1 MSSTIG
7 ARPHARRTATSTTSR
22 WRRRASG
29 LAALLL
35 TGTGLALLPAG
46 AAYANY
52 PSFVCTNNTVYS
64 VKLDNGQV
72 YSVDST
78 TGSGSI
84 RAEFGTG
91 NWNALALGGAGSDI
105 WAFERDDNK
114 VKVARNTHTQ
124 QTYSVPSNSKSTS
137 VVAGAINPANGIYYY
152 ASGGSTWHVF
162 AFDTVSKTGLGQV
175 ATISGTGL
183 GGNGDFAFDGSGNLY
198 IVSNDT
204 FSSGS
209 GPAGTLARVN
219 GSLPTTAGSTA
230 LGVTVLAETPAGNG
244 QYHSMA
250 FDSSGLLVI
259 GTSSPKILRAN
270 PATGAI
276 VDSSSMGYDFT
287 DLASCAQP
295 STAQAQVN
303 LPQGRHT
310 AGDQFT
316 VKISG
321 GGLGTSNTG
330 TTTGTDSGVQSD
342 SAEKAGPAVVL
353 PSQTY
358 TITQTAAGST
368 SLSNYA
374 TSWTCKTASGTT
386 VASGT
391 GNSGTFTMP
400 SSAGSEVTCTFTN
413 LPQRPA
419 IKLTKTA
426 SAINDVNGNGPDA
439 GDKITYSFTVKNT
452 GDIALNPV
460 TVNDPLFGG
469 SNPNITCPSGSLA
482 PSATITCTSKTYTL
496 TQADVN
502 AGTIDNTATAK
513 GTGTNG
519 VQVSDTSSTGTPIAA
534 FPAILLK
541 KTAGAIN
548 DVDGNGPDAGDK
560 IPYTFKVTNTGNVSL
575 NPVTVHDPLF
585 SGSNPNI
592 TCPPGA
598 LAPGA
603 SVTCSTAT
611 YTLTQANVDAGQVDN
626 TGTATGTAPSGAKVT
641 DSDTTSTPVARTATV
656 DLVKT
661 SSAIDDVDGN
671 GADAGDKITFG
682 FKVVNTGNVT
692 LDPVK
697 VHDPLFG
704 GANPNITCPTGALAP
719 AATVTCTSRTY
730 TLTQVDVDSGK
741 LENTATATGTKPGGG
756 TVSDTSSTLNPIP
769 AGPAIKLEK
778 SASAIQDVDGN
789 GADAGDTITYSF
801 KVTNTGTVT
810 LDPVTVHDPVFGG
823 ANPNITCPTGS
834 LAPGASRT
842 CSSRTYT
849 LSQGEV
855 DAGKIENTATAT
867 GTKPGG
873 GTVSDTDSTSTAIV
887 AGPAILLDKT
897 VSAIDDVDG
906 NGADAGDT
914 VTYSFKVTNTGN
926 VTLNPVTVHDPLLG
940 GSSPNVTCP
949 TGPLAPGASVTCT
962 DATYAFTQAD
972 VDAGKRENTATATG
986 TAPGGAKVTSSDS
999 TTTTIAAVPAI
1010 QLTLTGSAIDDV
1022 DGNGHDAG
1030 DTITYTYKVKNTGT
1044 VALDPVTVHDP
1055 LLGGANPNVTC
1066 PAGSLAPG
1074 DTVTCSSRVYT
1085 LTQADVDA
1093 GVVDNTA
1100 TTTGTAP
1107 SGAQVSDPDTVSTP
1121 VVGQPAIKLV
1131 KTASA
1136 INDVDGNGHD
1146 EGDKITFGFKV
1157 TNTGALT
1164 LDPVTV
1170 NDPLFANPAISCPA
1184 GALAPG
1190 ASVTCSTKT
1199 YTLTVIDVDNGKV
1212 DNTAT
1217 ATGTTAG
1224 GATVTGSDSS
1234 STPVVGAPSIK
1245 LVVTPSAIDDNDG
1258 NGHDAGDTI
1267 TYTYEVTNTGGTT
1280 LDPVVVH
1287 DPLFPGAAPN
1297 VTCPAAPLAPG
1308 ASVTC
1313 TSKTYT
1319 LTQADV
1325 DAGTVDT
1332 LATTTGTAPGGAT
1345 VTDDDTTSTPVVPE
1359 APSIELD
1366 LIASAID
1373 DVDGNGH
1380 DAGDTITYTYVVINT
1395 GTQVL
1400 DPVVVHDPLLG
1411 GASPNVTCPAG
1422 PLAPGTSVT
1431 CTSEVYTLTQADVD
1445 AGVVNNTATATGTAP
1460 GGATVSDDDTT
1471 ATPVVGERPSIEL
1484 DLVASAI
1491 DDVDGN
1497 GHDAGDL
1504 ITYTY
1509 VVTNTGTQVLD
1520 PVAVNDPL
1528 FANPTVICPAGPLAP
1543 GASVTCTSRT
1553 YTLTQADIDAGQV
1566 VNTATA
1572 TGTAP
1577 GGATVTDDDSTTTPV
1592 VVEKA
1597 DIKVTKTVDDNS
1609 PKVGDTVT
1617 YTITVQNKGGQ
1628 TADSVK
1634 LTDVLP
1640 EGVTF
1645 VSAGSPCT
1653 ESHETVTCE
1662 WSSLTAGASRTVT
1675 ITATVDPVVTGG
1687 PDHDHQIDV
1696 QKAEVHMDLLPG
1708 QERALSVTC
1717 PTGYVVTDGS
1727 GRIDQVDQGTGTLAS
1742 VGYVESRAT
1751 NDTTWQA
1758 TLRNDATGRAQA
1770 KVFAVCVK
1778 EVSEVN
1784 QAHAH
1789 DLQLGDVV
1797 TQSVDLSSGAA
1808 TATLECAPGT
1818 VPIRPGYALN
1828 GTAEVVTSYPAGDN
1842 DWTFALSSGGGDA
1855 TSGVVSIQCMLD
1867 ELAEANGH
1875 GHDLNLRE
1883 VTQNVTVPAG
1893 EVLEVTLTCPVGYK
1907 GIVAGWRLDEG
1918 LVNLGNDPRP
1928 IIRVFKLFNPTS
1940 GPLTAD
1946 LWLGCLATRTKP
1958 GTGNPVVS
1966 NTASATTTSPEK
1978 TLGNNYGSATFTV
1991 DMAPASPS
1999 ARVAVAGS
2007 KVKAPVVCKDDEGC
2021 GGVATLVALKTQKV
2035 AGKKITKGTVLAE
2048 GTYVLESG
2056 EKSKVVLKASK
2067 KGKKALKKVKKAK
2080 LTLGKKSKKVTLR

>member
-1 MSSTIG
+1 MAVEGIPCVPGARVLETSRPGGRVTGGEGATMSSRQRALERAQRSI
-7 ARPHARRTATSTTSR
+7 
-22 WRRRASG
+22 RRRVAGS
-29 LAALLL
+29 LAVLLA
-35 TGTGLALLPAG
+35 GTGMALLPAG
-46 AAYANY
+46 AAHANY
-52 PSFVCTNNTVYS
+52 PSFVCTGNTVYAMQQS
-64 VKLDNGQV
+64 TGNVYGVK
-72 YSVDST
+72 ST
-78 TGSGSI
+78 DASSTLS
-84 RAEFGTG
+84 AEFGSG

-105 WAFERDDNK
+105 WAFDRTNNR
-114 VKVARNTHTQ
+114 VRVARNNHTEN
-124 QTYSVPSNSKSTS
+124 TYAVPSNSLASS
-137 VVAGAINPANGIYYY
+137 VVAGAINPDNGIYYY
-152 ASGGSTWHVF
+152 ASGGSTWTVF
-162 AFDTVSKTGLGQV
+162 AFNTVTKTAIGQV

-183 GGNGDFAFDGSGNLY
+183 GGNGDFAFDSSGNLY

-204 FSSGS
+204 YSSGS

-219 GSLPTTAGSTA
+219 GSLPTTAGSAA
-230 LGVTVLAETPAGNG
+230 LGVTVLATTPAGNG

-259 GTSSPKILRAN
+259 GTSSPKIIRVN
-270 PATGAI
+270 PVTGAI
-276 VDSSSMGYDFT
+276 VDSSTMGYAFT

-295 STAQAQVN
+295 STAQAQVD
-303 LPQGRHT
+303 LPEGRHT

-316 VKISG
+316 VTLSG
-321 GGLGTSNTG
+321 SGLGTSNTG

-400 SSAGSEVTCTFTN
+400 SASGSEVTCTFTN
-413 LPQRPA
+413 TPQRPA

-426 SAINDVNGNGPDA
+426 GALTDTDSNGPDA
-439 GDKITYSFTVKNT
+439 GDTITYTFTVKNT
-452 GDIALNPV
+452 GNVALNPV
-460 TVNDPLFGG
+460 TVHDPLFGG
-469 SNPNITCPSGSLA
+469 STPNITCPSGSLA
-482 PSATITCTSKTYTL
+482 PNASVTCTAKTYTL
-496 TQADVN
+496 TQGDVD
-502 AGTIDNTATAK
+502 AGRVDNTATT
-513 GTGTNG
+513 TGTAANG
-519 VQVSDTSSTGTPIAA
+519 VKVSDTSSTSTPVAA
-534 FPAILLK
+534 FPAISLK

-548 DVDGNGPDAGDK
+548 DVDGNGPDAGDT
-560 IPYTFKVTNTGNVSL
+560 IGYTFKVTNTGNVTL

-585 SGSNPNI
+585 GSTAPSI
-592 TCPPGA
+592 TCPTGA

-603 SVTCSTAT
+603 SVTCSGKTH
-611 YTLTQANVDAGQVDN
+611 TLTQADVDAGKRDN
-626 TGTATGTAPSGAKVT
+626 TATATGTAPSGAKVT
-641 DSDTTSTPVARTATV
+641 SADSTSTPVARTAAI

-661 SSAIDDVDGN
+661 ASAINDLDSN
-671 GADAGDKITFG
+671 GADAGDTITYS
-682 FKVVNTGNVT
+682 FKVTNTGNVT
-692 LDPVK
+692 LNPVK

-704 GANPNITCPTGALAP
+704 GANPNITCPAGALAP
-719 AATVTCTSRTY
+719 GASVPCSSRTY
-730 TLTQVDVDSGK
+730 TLTQANVDAGK
-741 LENTATATGTKPGGG
+741 LENTATATGTGPSGA
-756 TVSDTSSTLNPIP
+756 TVTDAASTLSPIP
-769 AGPAIKLEK
+769 AGPGLELDK
-778 SASAIQDVDGN
+778 SASAINDLDGN

-810 LDPVTVHDPVFGG
+810 LNPVTVHDPLFGG
-823 ANPNITCPTGS
+823 ANPSIACPTGP
-834 LAPGASRT
+834 LAPGASVT
-842 CSSRTYT
+842 CTSKTYT
-849 LSQGEV
+849 LTQSDV
-855 DAGKIENTATAT
+855 DAGKVDNTATAT

-873 GTVSDTDSTSTAIV
+873 GTVSDTDSTSTTIV

-897 VSAIDDVDG
+897 ASAIDDVDG
-906 NGADAGDT
+906 NGADAGDK
-914 VTYSFKVTNTGN
+914 VTYSFKVTNTGT

-940 GSSPNVTCP
+940 ATSPSVTCP
-949 TGPLAPGASVTCT
+949 VGALAPGTSVTCT
-962 DATYAFTQAD
+962 SATYTLTQAD
-972 VDAGKRENTATATG
+972 VDAGKRDNTATATG

-999 TTTTIAAVPAI
+999 TSTTITAVPAI
-1010 QLTLTGSAIDDV
+1010 ELTKTASAIDDN
-1022 DGNGHDAG
+1022 DGNGPDAG
-1030 DTITYTYKVKNTGT
+1030 DTITYTFKVENTGT
-1044 VALDPVTVHDP
+1044 VALDPAMVHDP
-1055 LLGGANPNVTC
+1055 LFGGASPNVTC
-1066 PAGSLAPG
+1066 PAGP
-1074 DTVTCSSRVYT
+1074 
-1085 LTQADVDA
+1085 
-1093 GVVDNTA
+1093 
-1100 TTTGTAP
+1100 
-1107 SGAQVSDPDTVSTP
+1107 
-1121 VVGQPAIKLV
+1121 
-1131 KTASA
+1131 
-1136 INDVDGNGHD
+1136 
-1146 EGDKITFGFKV
+1146 
-1157 TNTGALT
+1157 
-1164 LDPVTV
+1164 
-1170 NDPLFANPAISCPA
+1170 
-1184 GALAPG
+1184 LAPG
-1190 ASVTCSTKT
+1190 ASVTCSSKT
-1199 YTLTVIDVDNGKV
+1199 YTLTQGDVDAGKV

-1217 ATGTTAG
+1217 ATGTAPDG
-1224 GATVTGSDSS
+1224 SKVTDPDSTT
-1234 STPVVGAPSIK
+1234 TPVVAAPAIK
-1245 LVVTPSAIDDNDG
+1245 LTKTASAIDDNDG

-1267 TYTYEVTNTGGTT
+1267 TYTFKVKNTGA
-1280 LDPVVVH
+1280 V
-1287 DPLFPGAAPN
+1287 
-1297 VTCPAAPLAPG
+1297 
-1308 ASVTC
+1308 
-1313 TSKTYT
+1313 
-1319 LTQADV
+1319 
-1325 DAGTVDT
+1325 
-1332 LATTTGTAPGGAT
+1332 
-1345 VTDDDTTSTPVVPE
+1345 
-1359 APSIELD
+1359 
-1366 LIASAID
+1366 
-1373 DVDGNGH
+1373 
-1380 DAGDTITYTYVVINT
+1380 
-1395 GTQVL
+1395 VL
-1400 DPVVVHDPLLG
+1400 DPVVV
-1411 GASPNVTCPAG
+1411 S
-1422 PLAPGTSVT
+1422 
-1431 CTSEVYTLTQADVD
+1431 
-1445 AGVVNNTATATGTAP
+1445 
-1460 GGATVSDDDTT
+1460 
-1471 ATPVVGERPSIEL
+1471 
-1484 DLVASAI
+1484 
-1491 DDVDGN
+1491 
-1497 GHDAGDL
+1497 
-1504 ITYTY
+1504 
-1509 VVTNTGTQVLD
+1509 
-1520 PVAVNDPL
+1520 DPL
-1528 FANPTVICPAGPLAP
+1528 FANPAVTCPAGPLAP
-1543 GASVTCTSRT
+1543 GASVTCSTKT
-1553 YTLTQADIDAGQV
+1553 YTLTVSDVDNGTV
-1566 VNTATA
+1566 DNTATA

-1577 GGATVTDDDSTTTPV
+1577 SGATVSDTASTSTPV
-1592 VVEKA
+1592 VPVKA
-1597 DIKVTKTVDDNS
+1597 DLVVTKSVDKKK
-1609 PKVGDTVT
+1609 PYAGETVT
-1617 YTITVQNKGGQ
+1617 YTVTVANEGGQ
-1628 TADSVK
+1628 TAENVK
-1634 LTDVLP
+1634 LVDTLP
-1640 EGVTF
+1640 DGVTF
-1645 VSAGSPCT
+1645 VSAAPGACS
-1653 ESHETVTCE
+1653 ESGGTVTCE
-1662 WSSLTAGASRTVT
+1662 WPTLLGGESKTVT

-2067 KGKKALKKVKKAK
+2067 KTKKALKKVKKATLK
-2080 LTLGKKSKKVTLR
+2080 LGNKAKKVTLR